1 MLEELTV
8 RNYAL
13 IDELHL
19 RFGPGFNVLSGETG
33 AGKSILVDALSLV
46 LGSRGRSESVRQGSS
61 EAEVTAVIHVEN
73 TPELRE
79 WCEKYDIEPE
89 DGSLL
94 IRRTLRPNGR
104 GSASVQAVPVTR
116 GALAE
121 LSGVLVDI
129 HGQHEHQSLFQV
141 SAHRRLLDRFANLE
155 TRVNEFGALFTEVS
169 DISRRLD
176 ILDKDEGDMKREADF
191 LRFAADE
198 IESAEL
204 KSGEEEEL
212 AETQKRLARHEELS
226 GSLERTMN
234 ASSESRHG
242 ALSNLRI
249 AKDELGAAAG
259 IDSSLTPLVQRLETA
274 FFEIE
279 DIVQEVR
286 GRLDTANFDPAELEA
301 VDARLARIGTLE
313 KKYAAV
319 SIDEVLEYARE
330 ARERLAGFENRD
342 DERRGLLRRRGE
354 LQSRLASEAAEISRG
369 RKSAADSLRERTEA
383 HLHSL
388 GMAEARFTVELEGKR
403 NTEGK
408 ALIGPY
414 GGDTVEFLL
423 SANRGEKPKPLKS
436 TASGGELSRVML
448 ALKTVLSESDT
459 VPSMIFDEVDSGIGG
474 EVARSVGEHLHAL
487 SKSKQIFCITHLAA
501 IAVFAD
507 NHFQVG
513 KESSGSRTVT
523 RVRRID
529 ADERVKEV
537 ARMLAGNRDD
547 AASLGHAARLLE
559 ERREAGRMQWPR

>member
-61 EAEVTAVIHVEN
+61 EAEVAAVIQVEN

-176 ILDKDEGDMKREADF
+176 ILDKDEGEMKREADF

-388 GMAEARFTVELEGKR
+388 GMAEARFTVELEGKK

-487 SKSKQIFCITHLAA
+487 SKSKQIFCITHLAS

-537 ARMLAGNRDD
+537 ARMLAGNRED

>member
-13 IDELHL
+13 IEELHL

-61 EAEVTAVIHVEN
+61 EAEVAAVIQVEN

-176 ILDKDEGDMKREADF
+176 ILDKDDGEMKREADF

>member
-46 LGSRGRSESVRQGSS
+46 LGSRGRSESVRQGST
-61 EAEVTAVIHVEN
+61 EAEVAAVIQVEN

-176 ILDKDEGDMKREADF
+176 ILDKDEGEMKREADF

-198 IESAEL
+198 IDSAEL

-388 GMAEARFTVELEGKR
+388 GMAEARFTVELEGKK

-487 SKSKQIFCITHLAA
+487 SKSKQIFCITHLAS

-537 ARMLAGNRDD
+537 ARMLAGNRED

>member
-61 EAEVTAVIHVEN
+61 EAEVAAVIQVEN

-79 WCEKYDIEPE
+79 WCEKYNIEPE

-155 TRVNEFGALFTEVS
+155 TRVNEFGTLFTEVS

-176 ILDKDEGDMKREADF
+176 ILDKDEGEMKREADF

-259 IDSSLTPLVQRLETA
+259 IDSSFTPLVRRLETA

-279 DIVQEVR
+279 DIVQEIR
-286 GRLDTANFDPAELEA
+286 GRLDTANFDPAELET

-354 LQSRLASEAAEISRG
+354 LQSRLASEAAEISRR
-369 RKSAADSLRERTEA
+369 RKSAADSLRQRIEA

-388 GMAEARFTVELEGKR
+388 GMAEARFSVELEGKR

-423 SANRGEKPKPLKS
+423 SANRGEEPKPLKS

-487 SKSKQIFCITHLAA
+487 SKSKQIFCITHLAT

-513 KESSGSRTVT
+513 KESSGGRTVT

-537 ARMLAGNRDD
+537 ARMLAGSRDD

-559 ERREAGRMQWPR
+559 ERREAGTMQWPR

>member
-13 IDELHL
+13 IEELHL

-61 EAEVTAVIHVEN
+61 EAEVAAVIQVEN

-176 ILDKDEGDMKREADF
+176 ILDKDEGEMKREADF

-259 IDSSLTPLVQRLETA
+259 IDSSLAPLVQRLETA

>member
-61 EAEVTAVIHVEN
+61 EAEVAAVIQVEN

-176 ILDKDEGDMKREADF
+176 ILDKDEGEMKREADF

-198 IESAEL
+198 IDSAEL

-212 AETQKRLARHEELS
+212 TETQKRLARHEELS

-234 ASSESRHG
+234 ASSESRYG

-301 VDARLARIGTLE
+301 VDTRLARIGTLE

-487 SKSKQIFCITHLAA
+487 SKSKQIFCITHLAS

-537 ARMLAGNRDD
+537 ARMLAGNRED

>member
-46 LGSRGRSESVRQGSS
+46 LGSRGRSESVRQGST
-61 EAEVTAVIHVEN
+61 EAEVAAVIQVEN

-176 ILDKDEGDMKREADF
+176 ILDKDEGEMKREADF

-198 IESAEL
+198 IDSAEL

-369 RKSAADSLRERTEA
+369 RKTAADSLRERTEA

-487 SKSKQIFCITHLAA
+487 SKSKQIFCITHLAS

-537 ARMLAGNRDD
+537 ARMLAGNRED

>member
-13 IDELHL
+13 IEELHL

-61 EAEVTAVIHVEN
+61 EAEVAAVIQVEN

-176 ILDKDEGDMKREADF
+176 ILDKDEGEMKREADF

>member
-61 EAEVTAVIHVEN
+61 EAEVAAVIQVEN

-176 ILDKDEGDMKREADF
+176 ILDKDEGEMKRETDF

-388 GMAEARFTVELEGKR
+388 GMAEARFTVELEGKK

-487 SKSKQIFCITHLAA
+487 SKSKQIFCITHLAS

-537 ARMLAGNRDD
+537 ARMLAGNRED

>member
-61 EAEVTAVIHVEN
+61 EAEVAAVIQVEN

-176 ILDKDEGDMKREADF
+176 ILDKDEGEMKREADF

-198 IESAEL
+198 IDSAEL

-212 AETQKRLARHEELS
+212 TETQKRLARHEELS

-301 VDARLARIGTLE
+301 VDTRLARIGTLE

-330 ARERLAGFENRD
+330 VRERLAGFENRD

-487 SKSKQIFCITHLAA
+487 SKSKQIFCITHLAS

-537 ARMLAGNRDD
+537 ARMLAGNRED

>member
-61 EAEVTAVIHVEN
+61 EAEVAAVIQVEN

-79 WCEKYDIEPE
+79 WCEKYNIEPE

-176 ILDKDEGDMKREADF
+176 ILDKDEGEMKREADF

-259 IDSSLTPLVQRLETA
+259 IDSSLTPLVRRLETA

-279 DIVQEVR
+279 DIVQEIR

-319 SIDEVLEYARE
+319 SIDEVLKYARE

-369 RKSAADSLRERTEA
+369 RKSAADSLRQRTEA

-388 GMAEARFTVELEGKR
+388 GMAEARFSVELEGKR
-403 NTEGK
+403 NTDGK

-423 SANRGEKPKPLKS
+423 SANRGEEPKPLKS

-487 SKSKQIFCITHLAA
+487 SKSKQIFCITHLAT

-513 KESSGSRTVT
+513 KESSGGRTVT

-537 ARMLAGNRDD
+537 ARMLAGSRDD

-559 ERREAGRMQWPR
+559 ERREAGTMQWPR

>member
-61 EAEVTAVIHVEN
+61 EAEVAAVIQVEN

-79 WCEKYDIEPE
+79 WCEKYNIEPE

-155 TRVNEFGALFTEVS
+155 TRVNEFGTLFTEVS

-176 ILDKDEGDMKREADF
+176 ILDKDEGEMKREADF

-212 AETQKRLARHEELS
+212 AEIQKRLARHEELS

-249 AKDELGAAAG
+249 AKDELGSAAG
-259 IDSSLTPLVQRLETA
+259 IDSSLTPLVRRLETA

-279 DIVQEVR
+279 DIVQEIR

-319 SIDEVLEYARE
+319 SIDEVLKYARE
-330 ARERLAGFENRD
+330 ARERLTGFENRD

-369 RKSAADSLRERTEA
+369 RKSAADSLRQRTEA

-388 GMAEARFTVELEGKR
+388 GMAEARFSVELEGKR
-403 NTEGK
+403 NTDGK

-423 SANRGEKPKPLKS
+423 SANRGEEPKPLKS

-487 SKSKQIFCITHLAA
+487 SKSKQIFCITHLAT

-513 KESSGSRTVT
+513 KESSGGRTVT

-537 ARMLAGNRDD
+537 ARMLAGSRDD

-559 ERREAGRMQWPR
+559 ERREAGTMQWPR

>member
-46 LGSRGRSESVRQGSS
+46 LGSRGRSESVRQGST
-61 EAEVTAVIHVEN
+61 EAEVAAVIQVEN

-176 ILDKDEGDMKREADF
+176 ILDKDEGEMKREADF

-388 GMAEARFTVELEGKR
+388 GMAEARFTVELEGKK

-487 SKSKQIFCITHLAA
+487 SKSKQIFCITHLAS

-537 ARMLAGNRDD
+537 ARMLAGNRED

>member
-1 MLEELTV
+1 M
-8 RNYAL
+8 
-13 IDELHL
+13 
-19 RFGPGFNVLSGETG
+19 
-33 AGKSILVDALSLV
+33 DALSLV

-61 EAEVTAVIHVEN
+61 EAEVAAVIQVEN

-176 ILDKDEGDMKREADF
+176 ILDKDEGEMKREADF

>member
-61 EAEVTAVIHVEN
+61 EAEVAAVIQVEN

-79 WCEKYDIEPE
+79 WCEKYNIEPE

-155 TRVNEFGALFTEVS
+155 TRVNEFGTLFTEVS

-176 ILDKDEGDMKREADF
+176 ILDKDEGEMKREADF

-259 IDSSLTPLVQRLETA
+259 IDSSLTPLVRRLETA

-279 DIVQEVR
+279 DIVQEIR
-286 GRLDTANFDPAELEA
+286 GRLDTANFDPAELET

-354 LQSRLASEAAEISRG
+354 LQSRLASEAAEISRR
-369 RKSAADSLRERTEA
+369 RKSAADSLRQRIEA

-388 GMAEARFTVELEGKR
+388 GMAEARFSVELEGKR

-423 SANRGEKPKPLKS
+423 SANRGEEPKPLKS

-487 SKSKQIFCITHLAA
+487 SKSKQIFCITHLAT

-513 KESSGSRTVT
+513 KESSGGRTVT

-537 ARMLAGNRDD
+537 ARMLAGSRDD

-559 ERREAGRMQWPR
+559 ERREAGTMQWPR

>member
-61 EAEVTAVIHVEN
+61 EAEVAAVIQVEN

-104 GSASVQAVPVTR
+104 GSASVQTVPVTR

-176 ILDKDEGDMKREADF
+176 ILDKDEGEMKREADF

-319 SIDEVLEYARE
+319 SIDEVLDYARE

-388 GMAEARFTVELEGKR
+388 GMAEARFTVELEGKK

-487 SKSKQIFCITHLAA
+487 SKSKQIFCITHLAS

>member
-61 EAEVTAVIHVEN
+61 EAEVAAVIQVEN

-176 ILDKDEGDMKREADF
+176 ILDKDEGEMKREADF

-388 GMAEARFTVELEGKR
+388 GMAEARFTVKLEGKR

-487 SKSKQIFCITHLAA
+487 SKSKQIFCITHLAS

-513 KESSGSRTVT
+513 KEFSGSRTVT
-523 RVRRID
+523 KVRRID

>member
-13 IDELHL
+13 IEELHL

-61 EAEVTAVIHVEN
+61 EAEVAAVIQVEN

-176 ILDKDEGDMKREADF
+176 ILDKDEGEMKREADF

-301 VDARLARIGTLE
+301 VDSRLARIGTLE

-414 GGDTVEFLL
+414 GGDTVEFML

>member
-46 LGSRGRSESVRQGSS
+46 LGSRGRSESVRQGST
-61 EAEVTAVIHVEN
+61 EAEVAAVIQVEN

-79 WCEKYDIEPE
+79 WCEKYAIEPE

-176 ILDKDEGDMKREADF
+176 ILDKDEGEMKREADF

-354 LQSRLASEAAEISRG
+354 LQSRLAFEAAEISRG

-487 SKSKQIFCITHLAA
+487 SKSKQIFCITHLAS

-537 ARMLAGNRDD
+537 ARMLAGNRED

>member
-61 EAEVTAVIHVEN
+61 EAEVAAVIQVEN

-176 ILDKDEGDMKREADF
+176 ILDKDEGEMKREADF

-198 IESAEL
+198 IDSAEL

-369 RKSAADSLRERTEA
+369 RKTAADSLRERTEA

-487 SKSKQIFCITHLAA
+487 SKSKQIFCITHLAS

-537 ARMLAGNRDD
+537 ARMLAGNRED

>member
-61 EAEVTAVIHVEN
+61 EAEVAAVIQVEN

-176 ILDKDEGDMKREADF
+176 ILDKDEGEMKREADF

-198 IESAEL
+198 IDSAEL

-286 GRLDTANFDPAELEA
+286 GRLDTANFDPAELET

-487 SKSKQIFCITHLAA
+487 SKSKQIFCITHLAS

-537 ARMLAGNRDD
+537 ARMLAGNRED

>member
-13 IDELHL
+13 IEELHL

-61 EAEVTAVIHVEN
+61 EAEVAAVIQVEN

-176 ILDKDEGDMKREADF
+176 ILDKDEGEMKREADF

-249 AKDELGAAAG
+249 AKDELRAAAG

-414 GGDTVEFLL
+414 GGDTVEFML

>member
-13 IDELHL
+13 IEELHL

-61 EAEVTAVIHVEN
+61 EAEVAAVIQVEN

-176 ILDKDEGDMKREADF
+176 ILDKDEGEMKREADF

-414 GGDTVEFLL
+414 GGDTVEFML

>member
-33 AGKSILVDALSLV
+33 AGKSILVDALCLV

-61 EAEVTAVIHVEN
+61 EAEVAAVIQVEN

-176 ILDKDEGDMKREADF
+176 ILDKDDGEMKREADF

>member
-46 LGSRGRSESVRQGSS
+46 LGSRGRSESVRQGST
-61 EAEVTAVIHVEN
+61 EAEVAAVIQVEN

-176 ILDKDEGDMKREADF
+176 ILDKDEGEMKREADF

-286 GRLDTANFDPAELEA
+286 GCLDTANFDPAELEA

-388 GMAEARFTVELEGKR
+388 GMAEARFTVELEGKK

-487 SKSKQIFCITHLAA
+487 SKSKQIFCITHLAS

-537 ARMLAGNRDD
+537 ARMLAGNRED

>member
-61 EAEVTAVIHVEN
+61 EAEVAAVIHVEN

-104 GSASVQAVPVTR
+104 GSASVQTVPVTR

-176 ILDKDEGDMKREADF
+176 ILDKDEGEMKREADF

-342 DERRGLLRRRGE
+342 DERRGLLRRRCE

-487 SKSKQIFCITHLAA
+487 SKSKQIFCITHLAS

>member
-61 EAEVTAVIHVEN
+61 EAEVAAVIQVEN

-79 WCEKYDIEPE
+79 WCEKYNIEPE

-176 ILDKDEGDMKREADF
+176 ILDKDEGEMKREADF

-259 IDSSLTPLVQRLETA
+259 IDSSLTPLVRRLETA

-279 DIVQEVR
+279 DIVQEIR

-319 SIDEVLEYARE
+319 GIDEVLEYARE

-369 RKSAADSLRERTEA
+369 RKSAADSLRQRTEA

-388 GMAEARFTVELEGKR
+388 GMAEARFSVELEGKR
-403 NTEGK
+403 NTDGK

-423 SANRGEKPKPLKS
+423 SANRGEEPKPLKS

-487 SKSKQIFCITHLAA
+487 SKSKQIFCITHLAT

-513 KESSGSRTVT
+513 KESSGGRTVT

-537 ARMLAGNRDD
+537 ARMLAGSRDD

-559 ERREAGRMQWPR
+559 ERREAGTMQWPR

>member
-61 EAEVTAVIHVEN
+61 EAEVAAVIQVEN

-79 WCEKYDIEPE
+79 WCEKYNIEPE

-176 ILDKDEGDMKREADF
+176 ILDKDEGEMKREADF

-259 IDSSLTPLVQRLETA
+259 IDSSLTPLVRRLETA

-279 DIVQEVR
+279 DIVQEIR

-319 SIDEVLEYARE
+319 GIDEVLKYARE

-342 DERRGLLRRRGE
+342 DEHRGLLRRRGE

-369 RKSAADSLRERTEA
+369 RKSAADSLRQRTEA

-388 GMAEARFTVELEGKR
+388 GMAEARFSVELEGKR
-403 NTEGK
+403 NTDGK

-423 SANRGEKPKPLKS
+423 SANRGETPKPLKS

-474 EVARSVGEHLHAL
+474 EVARSVGEHLHDL
-487 SKSKQIFCITHLAA
+487 SKSKQIFCITHLAT

-507 NHFQVG
+507 NHFQVS
-513 KESSGSRTVT
+513 KESSGGRTVT

-537 ARMLAGNRDD
+537 ARMLAGSRDD

-559 ERREAGRMQWPR
+559 ERREAGTMQWPR

>member
-13 IDELHL
+13 IEELHL

-61 EAEVTAVIHVEN
+61 EAEVAAVIQVEN

-176 ILDKDEGDMKREADF
+176 ILDKDDGEMKREADF

-319 SIDEVLEYARE
+319 SIDEVLGYARE

>member
-61 EAEVTAVIHVEN
+61 EAEVAAVIQVEN

-176 ILDKDEGDMKREADF
+176 ILDKDEGEMKREADF

-198 IESAEL
+198 IDSAEL

-286 GRLDTANFDPAELEA
+286 GRLDTANFDPAELET

-459 VPSMIFDEVDSGIGG
+459 VSSMIFDEVDSGIGG

-487 SKSKQIFCITHLAA
+487 SKSKQIFCITHLAS

-537 ARMLAGNRDD
+537 ARMLAGNRED